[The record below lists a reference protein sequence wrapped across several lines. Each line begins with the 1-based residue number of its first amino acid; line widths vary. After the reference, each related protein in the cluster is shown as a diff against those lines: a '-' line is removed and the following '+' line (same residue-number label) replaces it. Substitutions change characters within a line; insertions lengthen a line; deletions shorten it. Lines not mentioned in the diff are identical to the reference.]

1 MKHADAIAQLARET
15 KRARRTLALERAA
28 RAGFWL
34 AAALA
39 AWAAFALLGAH
50 EALPFLAQP
59 LAALA
64 AWGAFIALA
73 LRARRAWRAPT
84 QADARA
90 RLAED
95 SKIEAAAFEALGDQ
109 PSRYDPF
116 SLALWARAQD
126 DAVARVEH
134 ARARAPRIRLGD
146 IDRFYLRFALIGVV
160 VAGVLI
166 ASAAG
171 PDRLARAFLP
181 DPGPLLGDKPMAV
194 EAWVTPASYTHAAP
208 LSLSDRLGQSVE
220 TPPSVRATVRV
231 SGPAGAPRLV
241 FTGAGGRREA
251 RFTRAADGAWEAH
264 MDIPGAGALKIVR
277 FHTRASWR
285 LQPAPDAR
293 PSATFAAP
301 LVAEKNE
308 HVAIAWRATDDYGVR
323 RVFLRV
329 RPINPPAGLLRAD
342 PVDTELEAPAGDPR
356 SAEAQVAVDLAA
368 HPYAGMEVEARMVAE
383 DALGQQGVSTPM
395 RFVLPEKIFLQPLAR
410 AAIEIRRHILTDR
423 RTYRPAP
430 RARVET
436 MRDPQG
442 QRADAHVEV
451 RDFDRRPALQR
462 APEGVRR
469 AARLLDSLTMA
480 PQDGYFRDLA
490 VYLGLR
496 YARSELDLAQSI
508 DETADAA
515 DTLWRTALRAEYGG
529 SADAR
534 RALEEIQRQL
544 AEALAQGA
552 PPEKIRQLMEAMR
565 EATQNYMQALVQEAM
580 RTGQPENVEDTEEQT
595 ELSQRDIENM
605 MREVQRLAEQ
615 GRHAE
620 AQQMLD
626 QLTNILANM
635 DVRLT
640 QSQSGEGGEG
650 EGEDG
655 QMQQSMDQ
663 LSQAMG
669 EQRALNNDT
678 QQQQQ
683 QQQQGP
689 EQQQQQQSSGGSGGD
704 QQGGMGGDELA
715 ERQSDIREALA
726 DAQRMA
732 DEGGAAPSE
741 SLNEAGRAMRQ
752 AEDALRRGDMEGAR
766 AAQNAALDQMRE
778 GAETLAAEM
787 RERGRQGGQGERG
800 GEQGGAR
807 DPLGRAIGGNEG
819 EGDAVPQS
827 SDPERARQIF
837 DEIRRRAQD
846 AERPEAERDYLRRLL
861 DRFGDS

>member
-1 MKHADAIAQLARET
+1 
-15 KRARRTLALERAA
+15 
-28 RAGFWL
+28 
-34 AAALA
+34 
-39 AWAAFALLGAH
+39 
-50 EALPFLAQP
+50 
-59 LAALA
+59 
-64 AWGAFIALA
+64 
-73 LRARRAWRAPT
+73 
-84 QADARA
+84 
-90 RLAED
+90 
-95 SKIEAAAFEALGDQ
+95 
-109 PSRYDPF
+109 
-116 SLALWARAQD
+116 
-126 DAVARVEH
+126 
-134 ARARAPRIRLGD
+134 
-146 IDRFYLRFALIGVV
+146 
-160 VAGVLI
+160 
-166 ASAAG
+166 
-171 PDRLARAFLP
+171 
-181 DPGPLLGDKPMAV
+181 
-194 EAWVTPASYTHAAP
+194 
-208 LSLSDRLGQSVE
+208 
-220 TPPSVRATVRV
+220 
-231 SGPAGAPRLV
+231 
-241 FTGAGGRREA
+241 
-251 RFTRAADGAWEAH
+251 
-264 MDIPGAGALKIVR
+264 
-277 FHTRASWR
+277 
-285 LQPAPDAR
+285 
-293 PSATFAAP
+293 
-301 LVAEKNE
+301 
-308 HVAIAWRATDDYGVR
+308 
-323 RVFLRV
+323 
-329 RPINPPAGLLRAD
+329 
-342 PVDTELEAPAGDPR
+342 DTELEAPAGDPR

-529 SADAR
+529 AADAR
-534 RALEEIQRQL
+534 EALEEIQRQL
-544 AEALAQGA
+544 AQALAEGA
-552 PPEKIRQLMEAMR
+552 PQEKIRQLMQALR
-565 EATQNYMQALVQEAM
+565 EATRNYMQALVQEAM
-580 RTGQPENVEDTEEQT
+580 RTDARETVEDTEEQT
-595 ELSQRDIENM
+595 ELSERDIEAM
-605 MREVQRLAEQ
+605 MDEVQRLSEQ

-626 QLTNILANM
+626 QLTQILANM

-640 QSQSGEGGEG
+640 ENQNQEGGEG
-650 EGEDG
+650 EGGEDA

-726 DAQRMA
+726 EAQRMA

-752 AEDALRRGDMEGAR
+752 A
-766 AAQNAALDQMRE
+766 
-778 GAETLAAEM
+778 
-787 RERGRQGGQGERG
+787 
-800 GEQGGAR
+800 
-807 DPLGRAIGGNEG
+807 
-819 EGDAVPQS
+819 
-827 SDPERARQIF
+827 
-837 DEIRRRAQD
+837 
-846 AERPEAERDYLRRLL
+846 
-861 DRFGDS
+861 